1 MILFEDIVK
10 KNGMVVAKKD
20 MKINDILKQHLILL
34 NKIGDIENIAYIKI

>member
-1 MILFEDIVK
+1 
-10 KNGMVVAKKD
+10 MVVAKKD